1 MKLALWLSL
10 FIVFYAFFGYVV
22 PFLFVLAIVV
32 FFHEMGHFLVG
43 RWCGVKVDTFSLG
56 FGKELA
62 GFNDRH
68 GTRWRLA
75 AIPLGGY
82 VKFHGDIN
90 AASAQSE
97 ANLEGMKLAERA
109 VTFAAQPVWKRAAI
123 VAAGPIANFILA
135 IAIFSSSFYVSGRQI
150 LIPRVESVVPDSPA
164 ARAGFHPGDVV
175 LAVDGEKIKSF
186 TDMQKIVGASS
197 DISLSFDVQ
206 RGTSDV
212 TLIATPERKDVAGPF
227 GTSRIG
233 VLGIAA
239 SSKAE
244 DWQTETF
251 TATGA
256 VKAATAE
263 TWFVVDR
270 TVSYIGGLFSG
281 RETTSQISGPLRIA
295 EVSGEV
301 AKLGLGALLNL
312 AAFLSVSIGFVN
324 LMPVPLLDGGHLMY
338 FLVEAARGKPM
349 SEKAQEIG
357 FRFGLAIVS
366 MLMIFATFNDVLRL
380 VHG

>member
-1 MKLALWLSL
+1 MMFGHLAALL
-10 FIVFYAFFGYVV
+10 GYVV
-22 PFLFVLAIVV
+22 PFLFVLTVVV

-68 GTRWRLA
+68 GTRWRVA
-75 AIPLGGY
+75 AVPLGGY
-82 VKFHGDIN
+82 VKFHGDAN
-90 AASAQSE
+90 AASAPAAVDIS
-97 ANLEGMKLAERA
+97 GMAPAERA

-135 IAIFSSSFYVSGRQI
+135 LLIFSGSFYVSGRPI
-150 LIPRVESVVPDSPA
+150 LIAKVETVVPASAA
-164 ARAGFHPGDVV
+164 ARAGFQPGDVI
-175 LAVDGEKIKSF
+175 LSIDGTPISSF
-186 TDMQKIVGASS
+186 TDMQKVVSASS
-197 DISLSFDVQ
+197 DVPLTFEVQ

-212 TLIATPERKDVAGPF
+212 TLTATPERKDVSGPF

-233 VLGIAA
+233 VLGLTAA
-239 SSKAE
+239 GKPE
-244 DWQTETF
+244 DWKTERF

-256 VKAATAE
+256 VKAAAGE

-270 TVSYIGGLFSG
+270 TLSYIGGLFVG
-281 RETTSQISGPLRIA
+281 RETASQISGPIRIA

-301 AKLGLGALLNL
+301 AKLGFGALLNL

-324 LMPVPLLDGGHLMY
+324 LLPVPLLDGGHLVY
-338 FLVEAARGKPM
+338 FGVEAARGRPM
-349 SEKAQEIG
+349 SERAQEIG

-366 MLMIFATFNDVLRL
+366 SLMIFATFNDLLRL
-380 VHG
+380 VRG

>member
-1 MKLALWLSL
+1 MIFGHLYSL
-10 FIVFYAFFGYVV
+10 FGYVV

-43 RWCGVKVDTFSLG
+43 RWCGVKVDAFSLG
-56 FGKELA
+56 FGKELV

-68 GTRWRLA
+68 GTRWKVA

-90 AASAQSE
+90 PASVQSE
-97 ANLEGMKLAERA
+97 AKLASMAPADRS
-109 VTFAAQPVWKRAAI
+109 VTFAAQAVWKRAAI

-135 IAIFSSSFYVSGRQI
+135 IAIFSGSFYISGRQI
-150 LIPRVESVVPDSPA
+150 LIPRVETVLPDSPA
-164 ARAGFHPGDVV
+164 AKAGFHAGDIIV
-175 LAVDGEKIKSF
+175 AIDGTNISSF

-197 DISLSFDVQ
+197 DVPLSFEVQ
-206 RGTSDV
+206 RDNSDV
-212 TLIATPERKDVAGPF
+212 TLLATPERKDVSGPF

-233 VLGIAA
+233 VLGINA
-239 SSKAE
+239 SNRSE
-244 DWQTETF
+244 DWRTETF
-251 TATGA
+251 TAGGA
-256 VKAATAE
+256 VRAAAGE

-270 TVSYIGGLFSG
+270 TLSYIGGLFVG
-281 RETTSQISGPLRIA
+281 RETASQISGPLRIA

-301 AKLGLGALLNL
+301 AKLGFGALLNL

-324 LMPVPLLDGGHLMY
+324 LLPVPLLDGGHLMY
-338 FLVEAARGKPM
+338 FLVEAARGRPL

>member
-1 MKLALWLSL
+1 MILGHLTSL
-10 FIVFYAFFGYVV
+10 FGYVV
-22 PFLFVLAIVV
+22 PFLFVLTIVV

-43 RWCGVKVDTFSLG
+43 RWCGVKVDVFSLG

-75 AIPLGGY
+75 MIPLGGY
-82 VKFHGDIN
+82 VKFHGDLN
-90 AASAQSE
+90 AASAQSPKK
-97 ANLEGMKLAERA
+97 LEGMEPADRA

-135 IAIFSSSFYVSGRQI
+135 IAIFSTSFYVSGRPI
-150 LIPRVESVVPDSPA
+150 LIPRIETVIPDSPA
-164 ARAGFHPGDVV
+164 ARAGFKSGDVI
-175 LAVDGEKIKSF
+175 LAIDGTAINSF
-186 TDMQKIVGASS
+186 TEMQKVVSASS
-197 DISLSFDVQ
+197 DVPLAFEVQ
-206 RGTSDV
+206 RDKADL
-212 TLIATPERKDVAGPF
+212 TLTATPERKDVSGPF
-227 GTSRIG
+227 GSSRIG
-233 VLGIAA
+233 VLGLTA
-239 SSKAE
+239 SSKPE
-244 DWQTETF
+244 DWKTETF
-251 TATGA
+251 TAGGS
-256 VKAATAE
+256 VKAAASE

-270 TVSYIGGLFSG
+270 TLSYIGGLFVG
-281 RETTSQISGPLRIA
+281 RETASQISGPIRIA

-324 LMPVPLLDGGHLMY
+324 LLPVPLLDGGHLMY
-338 FLVEAARGKPM
+338 YLVEAARGRPL
-349 SEKAQEIG
+349 SERAQEIG

-366 MLMIFATFNDVLRL
+366 MLMIFATFNDLLRL